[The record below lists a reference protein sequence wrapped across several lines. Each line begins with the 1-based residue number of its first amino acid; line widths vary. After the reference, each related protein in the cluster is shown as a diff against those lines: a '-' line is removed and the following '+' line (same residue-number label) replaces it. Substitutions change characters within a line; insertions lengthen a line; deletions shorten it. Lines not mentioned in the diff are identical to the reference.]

1 MKLSEFGKDFLLLA
15 LRIGKHKKGYVDFY
29 IGPKK
34 LHKVVN
40 NEEITSPKKLLADS
54 SALQEKLLVQGYH
67 KNRERYIEKNLLAM
81 RTSIEILNG
90 IDIPIQDQFLKFY
103 DIPLQPINEAELDNL
118 KEEFSKAYKGSGS
131 LEQHMNKLRVLRI
144 ISGAKVLKLFKKA
157 LKIVDVRTR
166 ELFVDL
172 LPRNESVNINL
183 IKSINKDDLKWSY
196 YNWYQGKYHSR
207 IDVNPNFGMYWTTF
221 LPAAAHEG
229 YPGHHT
235 EFSVKEKLLYRDLNQ
250 FEHSILLLNS
260 PKLFISES
268 LAELAPNMLHSYQE
282 QAEIGLKF
290 FCPDTSKDDS
300 LEVLMKQNKVKG
312 KLSLLWYNL
321 AYHALIDKW
330 SEEDLIQYAADFEVF
345 NHDTISNQLNKIYN
359 LSHSTTIFSYN
370 LGRNLI
376 INNYGEFPSIKDF
389 RNLLVKPILP
399 SDLV

>member
-1 MKLSEFGKDFLLLA
+1 MKLSEFGRDFLLLA
-15 LRIGKHKKGYVDFY
+15 LRINKHKIGYVDFY

-34 LHKVVN
+34 LRKVVD

-54 SALQEKLLVQGYH
+54 STLQEKLLIQGYH
-67 KNRERYIEKNLLAM
+67 KARGRYIEKTILAM

-103 DIPLQPINEAELDNL
+103 DVPLQPVNEAELVNL
-118 KEEFSKAYKGSGS
+118 KEEISEVYGGSGS
-131 LEQHMNKLRVLRI
+131 LEQRMSKLRVRRTVP
-144 ISGAKVLKLFKKA
+144 GVKVFNLFKKA
-157 LKIVDVRTR
+157 LSIVKVRTR

-172 LPRNESVNINL
+172 LPRNESININL
-183 IKSINKDDLKWSY
+183 LKKINKDDVKWVY
-196 YNWYQGKYHSR
+196 YNWYLGNYRSR
-207 IDVNPNFGMYWTTF
+207 IDVNPNFNMYWTTL

-235 EFSVKEKLLYRDLNQ
+235 EFSVKEQILYHDLNQ

-268 LAELAPNMLHSYQE
+268 IAELATNMLYSYQE
-282 QAEIGLKF
+282 QAEIGLQN

-300 LEVLMKQNKVKG
+300 LEVLMIQNKAKS
-312 KLSLLWYNL
+312 KLNLFWYNF

-330 SEEDLIQYAADFEVF
+330 SEENLIQYAMNFEVF
-345 NHDTISNQLNKIYN
+345 SHESIINQLKKVYN

-370 LGRNLI
+370 LGRKLI
-376 INNYGEFPSIKDF
+376 INNYGEFPSIKNF
-389 RNLLVKPILP
+389 RNLLVNPILP

>member
-1 MKLSEFGKDFLLLA
+1 MKLSEFGRDFLLLA
-15 LRIGKHKKGYVDFY
+15 LRIGKHKIGYVDFY

-34 LHKVVN
+34 LRKVVD
-40 NEEITSPKKLLADS
+40 NEEITSPKKLLTDCS
-54 SALQEKLLVQGYH
+54 TLQEKLLIQGYH
-67 KNRERYIEKNLLAM
+67 KARERYIEKTILAM

-103 DIPLQPINEAELDNL
+103 DVPLQPVNEAELVNL
-118 KEEFSKAYKGSGS
+118 KEEISEVYGGSGS
-131 LEQHMNKLRVLRI
+131 LEQRMNKLRVRRTVP
-144 ISGAKVLKLFKKA
+144 GVKVFNLFKKA
-157 LKIVDVRTR
+157 LSIVKVRTR

-172 LPRNESVNINL
+172 LPRNESININL
-183 IKSINKDDLKWSY
+183 LKKINKDDVKWVY
-196 YNWYQGKYHSR
+196 YNWYLGNYRSR
-207 IDVNPNFGMYWTTF
+207 IDVNPNFNMYWTTL

-235 EFSVKEKLLYRDLNQ
+235 EFSVKEQLLYHDLNQ

-268 LAELAPNMLHSYQE
+268 IAELATNMLYSYQE
-282 QAEIGLKF
+282 QAEIGLQN

-300 LEVLMKQNKVKG
+300 LEVLMIQNKAKS
-312 KLSLLWYNL
+312 KLNLFWYNF

-330 SEEDLIQYAADFEVF
+330 SEENLIQYAMNFEVF
-345 NHDTISNQLNKIYN
+345 SHESIINQLKKVYN

-370 LGRNLI
+370 IGRKLI
-376 INNYGEFPSIKDF
+376 INNYGEFPSIKNF
-389 RNLLVKPILP
+389 RNLLVNPILP

>member
-1 MKLSEFGKDFLLLA
+1 MKLSEFGRDFLLLA
-15 LRIGKHKKGYVDFY
+15 LRIDKHKIGYVDFY

-34 LHKVVN
+34 LCKVVD
-40 NEEITSPKKLLADS
+40 NEEITSPKKLLTDCS
-54 SALQEKLLVQGYH
+54 TLQEKLLIQGYH
-67 KNRERYIEKNLLAM
+67 KARERYIEKSILAM

-103 DIPLQPINEAELDNL
+103 DVPLQPVNEAELVNL
-118 KEEFSKAYKGSGS
+118 KEEISEVYGGSGS
-131 LEQHMNKLRVLRI
+131 LEQRMNKLRVRRTVP
-144 ISGAKVLKLFKKA
+144 GVKVFNLFKKA
-157 LKIVDVRTR
+157 LSIVKVRTR

-172 LPRNESVNINL
+172 LPRNESININL
-183 IKSINKDDLKWSY
+183 LKKINKDDVKWVY
-196 YNWYQGKYHSR
+196 YNWYLGNYRSR
-207 IDVNPNFGMYWTTF
+207 IDVNPNFNMYWTTL

-235 EFSVKEKLLYRDLNQ
+235 EFSVKEQLLYHDLNQ

-268 LAELAPNMLHSYQE
+268 IAELATNMLYSYQE
-282 QAEIGLKF
+282 QAEIGLQN

-300 LEVLMKQNKVKG
+300 LEVLMIQNKAKS
-312 KLSLLWYNL
+312 KLNLFWYNF

-330 SEEDLIQYAADFEVF
+330 SEENLIQYAMNFEVF
-345 NHDTISNQLNKIYN
+345 SHESIINQLKKVYN

-370 LGRNLI
+370 LGRKLI
-376 INNYGEFPSIKDF
+376 INNYGEFPSIKNF
-389 RNLLVKPILP
+389 RNLLVNPILP

>member
-1 MKLSEFGKDFLLLA
+1 MKLSEFGRDYLLLA
-15 LRIGKHKKGYVDFY
+15 LRINKHQIGYVDFY

-34 LHKVVN
+34 LRKVVD
-40 NEEITSPKKLLADS
+40 NEEIIAPKKLLAES
-54 SALQEKLLVQGYH
+54 SVLQEKLLVQGYH
-67 KNRERYIEKNLLAM
+67 KTRERYIEKNLLAM

-103 DIPLQPINEAELDNL
+103 DIHLQPVNEAELDNL
-118 KEEFSKAYKGSGS
+118 KDEFSKAYRGSGS
-131 LEQHMNKLRVLRI
+131 LEQHMKKLRMLRI
-144 ISGAKVLKLFKKA
+144 IPGAKVFNLFNKA
-157 LKIVDVRTR
+157 LKIVDLRTR
-166 ELFVDL
+166 ELFVDI

-183 IKSINKDDLKWSY
+183 IKNVNKDDLKWSY
-196 YNWYQGKYHSR
+196 YNWYQGKYRSR

-235 EFSVKEKLLYRDLNQ
+235 EFSVKEKLFCRELNQ

-268 LAELAPNMLHSYQE
+268 IAELAPNMLYSYQE
-282 QAEIGLKF
+282 QAEIGLNL

-300 LEVLMKQNKVKG
+300 LEILMKQNKVKG

-330 SEEDLIQYAADFEVF
+330 SKEDLIQYATDFEVF
-345 NHDTISNQLNKIYN
+345 NLDTIKNQLNKIN
-359 LSHSTTIFSYN
+359 NISHSTTIFSYN

-389 RNLLVKPILP
+389 RNLLVKPTLP

>member
-1 MKLSEFGKDFLLLA
+1 MKLSEFGRDFLLLA
-15 LRIGKHKKGYVDFY
+15 LRIGKHKIGYVDFY

-34 LHKVVN
+34 LRKVVD
-40 NEEITSPKKLLADS
+40 NEEITSPKKLLTDCS
-54 SALQEKLLVQGYH
+54 TLQEKLLVQGYH
-67 KNRERYIEKNLLAM
+67 KARERYIEKTILAM

-103 DIPLQPINEAELDNL
+103 DVPLQPVNEAELVNL
-118 KEEFSKAYKGSGS
+118 KEEISEVYGGSGS
-131 LEQHMNKLRVLRI
+131 LEQRMNKLRVRRTVP
-144 ISGAKVLKLFKKA
+144 GVKVFNLFKKA
-157 LKIVDVRTR
+157 LSIVKVRTR

-172 LPRNESVNINL
+172 LPRNESININL
-183 IKSINKDDLKWSY
+183 LKKINKDDVKWVY
-196 YNWYQGKYHSR
+196 YNWYLGNYRSR
-207 IDVNPNFGMYWTTF
+207 IDVNPNFNMYWTTL

-235 EFSVKEKLLYRDLNQ
+235 EFSVKEQLLYHDLNQ

-268 LAELAPNMLHSYQE
+268 IAELATNMLYSYQE
-282 QAEIGLKF
+282 QAEIGLQN

-300 LEVLMKQNKVKG
+300 LEVLMIQNKAKS
-312 KLSLLWYNL
+312 KLNLFWYNF

-330 SEEDLIQYAADFEVF
+330 SEENLIQYAMNFEVF
-345 NHDTISNQLNKIYN
+345 SHESIINQLKKVYN

-370 LGRNLI
+370 IGRKLI
-376 INNYGEFPSIKDF
+376 INNYGEFPSIKNF
-389 RNLLVKPILP
+389 RNLLVNPILP

>member
-1 MKLSEFGKDFLLLA
+1 MKLSEFGRDFLLLA
-15 LRIGKHKKGYVDFY
+15 LRINKHKIGYVDFY

-34 LHKVVN
+34 LRKVVD
-40 NEEITSPKKLLADS
+40 NEEITSPKKLLTDCS
-54 SALQEKLLVQGYH
+54 TLQEKLLIQSYH
-67 KNRERYIEKNLLAM
+67 KARERYIEKTILAM

-103 DIPLQPINEAELDNL
+103 DIPLQPVNEAELVNL
-118 KEEFSKAYKGSGS
+118 KEEISEVYGGSGS
-131 LEQHMNKLRVLRI
+131 LEQRMSKLRVRRTVP
-144 ISGAKVLKLFKKA
+144 GVKVFNLFKKA
-157 LKIVDVRTR
+157 LSIVKVRTR

-172 LPRNESVNINL
+172 LPRNESININL
-183 IKSINKDDLKWSY
+183 LKKINKDDVKWVY
-196 YNWYQGKYHSR
+196 YNWYLGNYRSR
-207 IDVNPNFGMYWTTF
+207 IDVNPNFNMYWTTL

-235 EFSVKEKLLYRDLNQ
+235 EFSVKEQLLYHDLNQ

-268 LAELAPNMLHSYQE
+268 IAELATNMLYSYQE
-282 QAEIGLKF
+282 QAEIGLQN

-300 LEVLMKQNKVKG
+300 LEVLMIQNKAKS
-312 KLSLLWYNL
+312 KLNLFWYNF

-330 SEEDLIQYAADFEVF
+330 SEENLIQYAMNFEVF
-345 NHDTISNQLNKIYN
+345 SHESIINQLKKVYN

-370 LGRNLI
+370 LGRKLI
-376 INNYGEFPSIKDF
+376 INNYGEFPSIKNF
-389 RNLLVKPILP
+389 RNLLVNPILP

>member
-1 MKLSEFGKDFLLLA
+1 MKLSEFGRDFLLLA
-15 LRIGKHKKGYVDFY
+15 LRINKHKIGYVDFY

-34 LHKVVN
+34 LRKVVD
-40 NEEITSPKKLLADS
+40 NEKITAPKKLLADS
-54 SALQEKLLVQGYH
+54 SALQEKLLVQGYY
-67 KNRERYIEKNLLAM
+67 KTRERYIEKNILAM

-103 DIPLQPINEAELDNL
+103 DIQLQPVNEAELGNL
-118 KEEFSKAYKGSGS
+118 KEEYSKAYRGSGS
-131 LEQHMNKLRVLRI
+131 LEQQMNKLRVLRTI
-144 ISGAKVLKLFKKA
+144 PGAKVFKLFKKA
-157 LKIVDVRTR
+157 LNIVDVRTR

-183 IKSINKDDLKWSY
+183 IKNINKDDLKWSY
-196 YNWYQGKYHSR
+196 YNWYQGKYRSR

-235 EFSVKEKLLYRDLNQ
+235 EFSVKEKLLFRDLNQ

-268 LAELAPNMLHSYQE
+268 IAELAPNMLYSYQE
-282 QAEIGLKF
+282 QAEIGLQN

-300 LEVLMKQNKVKG
+300 LEVLVKQNKVKG

-330 SEEDLIQYAADFEVF
+330 SEEDLIQYATDFEVF
-345 NHDTISNQLNKIYN
+345 NRDTINNQLNKIYN

>member
-1 MKLSEFGKDFLLLA
+1 MKLSEFGRDFLLLA
-15 LRIGKHKKGYVDFY
+15 LRINKHKIGYVDFY

-34 LHKVVN
+34 LRKVVD
-40 NEEITSPKKLLADS
+40 NEKITAPKKLLADS
-54 SALQEKLLVQGYH
+54 SALQEKLLVQGYY
-67 KNRERYIEKNLLAM
+67 KTRERYIEKNILAM

-103 DIPLQPINEAELDNL
+103 DIQLQPVNEAELGNL
-118 KEEFSKAYKGSGS
+118 KEEYSKAYRGSGS
-131 LEQHMNKLRVLRI
+131 LEQQMNKLRVLRTI
-144 ISGAKVLKLFKKA
+144 PGAKVFKLFKKA
-157 LKIVDVRTR
+157 LNIVDVRTR

-183 IKSINKDDLKWSY
+183 IKNINKDGLKWSY
-196 YNWYQGKYHSR
+196 YNWYQGKYRSR

-235 EFSVKEKLLYRDLNQ
+235 EFSVKEKLLFRDLNQ

-268 LAELAPNMLHSYQE
+268 IAELAPNMLYSYQE
-282 QAEIGLKF
+282 QAEIGLQN

-300 LEVLMKQNKVKG
+300 LEVLVKQNKVKG

-330 SEEDLIQYAADFEVF
+330 SEEDLIQYATDFEVF
-345 NHDTISNQLNKIYN
+345 NRDTINNQLNKIYN

>member
-1 MKLSEFGKDFLLLA
+1 MKLSEFGRDYLLLA
-15 LRIGKHKKGYVDFY
+15 LRINKHQIGYVDFY

-34 LHKVVN
+34 LCKVVD
-40 NEEITSPKKLLADS
+40 NEEITSPKKLLTDCS
-54 SALQEKLLVQGYH
+54 TLQEKLLIQGYH
-67 KNRERYIEKNLLAM
+67 KARERYIEKSILAM

-103 DIPLQPINEAELDNL
+103 DVPLQPVNEAELVNL
-118 KEEFSKAYKGSGS
+118 KEEISEVYGGSGS
-131 LEQHMNKLRVLRI
+131 LEQRMNKLRVRRTVP
-144 ISGAKVLKLFKKA
+144 GVKVFNLFKKA
-157 LKIVDVRTR
+157 LSIVKVRTR

-172 LPRNESVNINL
+172 LPRNESININL
-183 IKSINKDDLKWSY
+183 LKKINKDDVKWVY
-196 YNWYQGKYHSR
+196 YNWYLGNYRSR
-207 IDVNPNFGMYWTTF
+207 IDVNPNFNMYWTTL

-235 EFSVKEKLLYRDLNQ
+235 EFSVKEQLLYHDLNQ

-268 LAELAPNMLHSYQE
+268 IAELATNMLYSYQE
-282 QAEIGLKF
+282 QAEIGLQN

-300 LEVLMKQNKVKG
+300 LEVLMIQNKAKS
-312 KLSLLWYNL
+312 KLNLFWYNF

-330 SEEDLIQYAADFEVF
+330 SEENLIQYAMNFEVF
-345 NHDTISNQLNKIYN
+345 SHESIINQLKKVYN

-370 LGRNLI
+370 LGRKLI
-376 INNYGEFPSIKDF
+376 INNYGEFPSIKNF
-389 RNLLVKPILP
+389 RNLLVNPILP

>member
-1 MKLSEFGKDFLLLA
+1 
-15 LRIGKHKKGYVDFY
+15 
-29 IGPKK
+29 
-34 LHKVVN
+34 
-40 NEEITSPKKLLADS
+40 
-54 SALQEKLLVQGYH
+54 
-67 KNRERYIEKNLLAM
+67 M

-90 IDIPIQDQFLKFY
+90 IDIPIQDQFSKFY
-103 DIPLQPINEAELDNL
+103 DIQLQPVNEAELGNL
-118 KEEFSKAYKGSGS
+118 KEEYSKAYRGSGS
-131 LEQHMNKLRVLRI
+131 LEQHMNKLRVLRTI
-144 ISGAKVLKLFKKA
+144 PGAKVFKLFKKA
-157 LKIVDVRTR
+157 LNIVDVRTR

-183 IKSINKDDLKWSY
+183 IKNINKDDLKWSY
-196 YNWYQGKYHSR
+196 YNWYQGKYRSR

-235 EFSVKEKLLYRDLNQ
+235 EFSVKEKLLFRDLNQ

-268 LAELAPNMLHSYQE
+268 IAELAPNMLYSYQE
-282 QAEIGLKF
+282 QAEIGLQN

-300 LEVLMKQNKVKG
+300 LEVLVKQNKVKG

-330 SEEDLIQYAADFEVF
+330 SEEDLIQYATDFEVF
-345 NHDTISNQLNKIYN
+345 NRDTINNQLNKIYN
-359 LSHSTTIFSYN
+359 LSHSTTIFSYK